1 MSLAIVR
8 TETNGLVKRGTL
20 GMRSDPLGHTHI
32 SGWEGENQW
41 LSFLLRDSGLSSTK
55 CDINFV
61 RAVCLPSLVPTFF
74 PGSFTQSTHTCRRAS
89 SSDVWL
95 SLKGQTC
102 FVEAETLGQMPMLT
116 IEHLTSKY
124 LILEGN
130 GAGATSQG

>member
-8 TETNGLVKRGTL
+8 TETSGLVKRGTL
-20 GMRSDPLGHTHI
+20 GMRSDPSGHTHLR
-32 SGWEGENQW
+32 GWESENQW
-41 LSFLLRDSGLSSTK
+41 LSFLPRDSGPSSTK
-55 CDINFV
+55 CDVNPV
-61 RAVCLPSLVPTFF
+61 RAICLPSLVPTFF
-74 PGSFTQSTHTCRRAS
+74 LGSFTQSAHTRRRAS

-116 IEHLTSKY
+116 TEHLTSKF